1 MISFTP
7 TLNCSQL
14 HNSLLNDGIVF
25 LIRSNYSMSIEL
37 TGISHH
43 QEKRHDKYNWSLIH
57 NTH

>member
-7 TLNCSQL
+7 ALNCSEL

-25 LIRSNYSMSIEL
+25 LIRSNYSMSIEQCL
-37 TGISHH
+37 SLH
-43 QEKRHDKYNWSLIH
+43 QEKRHDKYIWSLIH